1 MNSNRLLGLAVAII
15 LGIVASMFVYRQ
27 FQAASAPKPVVKM
40 QQIVVAAEPLKLGTR
55 VNASN
60 LKTIPW
66 PQGQPVAGMFTKVD
80 DVANRALI
88 TSVAENEPILESK
101 LASLQSGA
109 GLAATIPEGMRAM
122 SVAVNDVVGVAGFV
136 TPGTMV
142 DVLVTGAATGGGNI
156 TRTILENVRVL
167 AAGQKVE
174 QDKEGKPQTV
184 PVITLLVTPD
194 DAAKLAM
201 ASTEGKIQLALRNTI
216 DTKNMS
222 PPAVMQT
229 SLFASGAPARL
240 RSMLRRKRLLRSPL
254 RLLWKSSSEPNAKQ
268 RAFKIREQPS
278 GVSNARAIVST
289 AFNAKSAVG
298 VAARRRVGNPCC
310 PSRLRSARLGR
321 PIPGSWG
328 SAIGPAIRRSSAG
341 AASPCGTLAGHHVSV
356 AHQARFAGRSSH
368 R

>member
-15 LGIVASMFVYRQ
+15 LGIVASVFVYRQ

-55 VNASN
+55 VNSSN

-229 SLFASGAPARL
+229 SLFSSGAPAPAP
-240 RSMLRRKRLLRSPL
+240 KH
-254 RLLWKSSSEPNAKQ
+254 
-268 RAFKIREQPS
+268 
-278 GVSNARAIVST
+278 
-289 AFNAKSAVG
+289 
-298 VAARRRVGNPCC
+298 VAAKTPAAVPAPFTVEVIVGTKRETKSFQNP
-310 PSRLRSARLGR
+310 
-321 PIPGSWG
+321 
-328 SAIGPAIRRSSAG
+328 
-341 AASPCGTLAGHHVSV
+341 
-356 AHQARFAGRSSH
+356 
-368 R
+368 